1 MLYHIYIQG
10 MVLMMIFD
18 DGQVLSPYWSST
30 VCRGSLLGRRLQL
43 PTDLLD
49 LCVQVELVLEQFV

>member
-1 MLYHIYIQG
+1 
-10 MVLMMIFD
+10 MMIFD
-18 DGQVLSPYWSST
+18 DGQVLSPYLSST